1 MSQQPE
7 AAHEIIESLTR
18 RFKPEQAGD
27 TNMTVHFDISGDR
40 GGQYTAKVADG
51 QCTVEEGL
59 NGEPDCVVK
68 ASDQNYE
75 DIELGR
81 TNAQMAV
88 MMGKIKISDI
98 GEMMKF
104 INYFERLF
112 EE

>member
-1 MSQQPE
+1 
-7 AAHEIIESLTR
+7 
-18 RFKPEQAGD
+18 
-27 TNMTVHFDISGDR
+27 
-40 GGQYTAKVADG
+40 
-51 QCTVEEGL
+51 
-59 NGEPDCVVK
+59 VVK

-75 DIELGR
+75 DVELGR

-98 GEMMKF
+98 GVMMKF